1 MKTGDYVP
9 EYCLKPILI
18 LGCGNILRGDDGFGP
33 QVIENLRVGYPIP
46 ARVTLL
52 DAGTGVEEIL
62 LDIALFPRKPEK
74 IVLVDTMDR
83 GLPAGSISKLQL
95 KNLPKT
101 ERKYFSIHQEPT
113 LSLLRELEDLGVEV
127 ILIIVQ
133 PASIPDS
140 VKMGLSIP
148 VQRATSQVCQII
160 VNDFFNPYEM
170 IVI

>member
-1 MKTGDYVP
+1 MITQDYVP

-83 GLPAGSISKLQL
+83 ELPAGTISRLQL
-95 KNLPKT
+95 KDLPKA
-101 ERKYFSIHQEPT
+101 ERKHHSIHQEPA
-113 LSLLRELEDLGVEV
+113 SGLLRELEDLGVEV
-127 ILIIVQ
+127 ILITVQ
-133 PASIPDS
+133 PDSIPDS

-148 VQRATSQVCQII
+148 VQRASSQVCQII
-160 VNDFFNPYEM
+160 VKDFFNPNE
-170 IVI
+170 